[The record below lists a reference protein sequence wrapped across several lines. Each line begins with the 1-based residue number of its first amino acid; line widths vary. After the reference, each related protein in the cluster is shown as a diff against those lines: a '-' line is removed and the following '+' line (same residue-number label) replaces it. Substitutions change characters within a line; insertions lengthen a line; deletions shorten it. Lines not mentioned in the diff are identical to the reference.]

1 LEAHGL
7 KPELRDVVIPF
18 NMYIGWF
25 FTIAGIKEKSV
36 WTIPVNCWHF
46 IYALLFPS
54 ANDKDHPPA
63 KVLGAQR
70 AALWSVG
77 WNLLLA
83 ARGCKRT
90 SLSPT
95 RAWCVL

>member
-18 NMYIGWF
+18 NMYMGWF

-54 ANDKDHPPA
+54 ANVNRSPRQTAATREAPA
-63 KVLGAQR
+63 AVWRR
-70 AALWSVG
+70 AGGFVRRIS
-77 WNLLLA
+77 
-83 ARGCKRT
+83 
-90 SLSPT
+90 
-95 RAWCVL
+95 